1 MFFNYISKNKKWLSI
16 NILGI
21 AIAIA
26 FAVVLI
32 VFSYTQKER
41 SFDKFHSKADNIYR
55 IQIDKPGRANILDET
70 DNISSA
76 SIDRNYI
83 VSLYDRFPSIKKIA
97 FIGNLWQPKIQ
108 VGKNEFSPEN
118 SYYTNETFF
127 EVFDF
132 KIDKGNRNNLLK
144 KPNEATISA
153 ATALNYFGSTDV
165 IGKEITLKEDYEE
178 DKIFTITAI
187 LEDAPSNS
195 HFRPEILLSRSLKE
209 MKENYGGY
217 YTYLFLHENTS
228 TPELLN
234 SINDYWSKNVK
245 EGELA
250 PCFKLLPL
258 KDIHLKSH
266 QENELGQNGNI
277 NSLIIL
283 IAGAII
289 ILLIVIINYSNLNF
303 VQFINSS
310 KYFKIRMVNG
320 ASLFNLSQLLFLR
333 SIAQSI
339 IAIGIGVFLAFN
351 FNQATHFEY
360 QLEIA
365 YSTVLLTSLLFLIAF
380 GILALLPLF
389 TTHFSSDLSKTP
401 DQGSK
406 KFELSL
412 LFQFILSISALILTI
427 VLYNQISYVTK
438 NHLGSGDE
446 SVLALPAI
454 PYAALEKYDIFK
466 EVALK
471 HPEILSISAST
482 VPPGSIAPFKYG
494 FEMEGVDNDKELR
507 LTVLTID
514 EDFFSLFDIKPIA
527 GNLKMGSTSTQEW
540 ERIAINPNLEIAG
553 KTLKEFEANHAG
565 FKEQYILNMAA
576 VKMLGFS
583 NPEDVIGREFKYN
596 FIATYM
602 FAKGEI
608 IAVVDAIHYDNMFT
622 KEEPIVMASK
632 RLFNGTFFVKIDE
645 KNKKTAIEVLTK
657 EWNQLFPNEA
667 LKYEFISDMYA
678 EIYRNQYNE
687 MKALTLFALLSILLS
702 TLGMFALSSFSIQH
716 KTKEIGIKKANGA
729 SSFEILLQLIGE
741 YTKWVALAFI
751 IACPIAFYAA
761 SNWLSNFAYKIDL
774 SWWIFA
780 LSGVIALFI
789 AIATVSWQ
797 TWKAATQ
804 DPVHALKYE

>member
-1 MFFNYISKNKKWLSI
+1 MVFNYINKNKKWFSI
-16 NILGI
+16 NIIG
-21 AIAIA
+21 IAIA

-32 VFSYTQKER
+32 VFSYTQKEL
-41 SFDKFHSKADNIYR
+41 SFDKFHTKADNIYR

-70 DNISSA
+70 DDISSA
-76 SIDRNYI
+76 SIDKNYI
-83 VSLYDRFPSIKKIA
+83 VSFYDRFPSIKKIA
-97 FIGNLWQPKIQ
+97 FIGNLWHVKIQ
-108 VGKNEFSPEN
+108 VEKNEFSPEN
-118 SYYTNETFF
+118 IYYTNETFF

-132 KIDKGNRNNLLK
+132 RVEKGNRNTLLK
-144 KPNEATISA
+144 KPNEAVISA

-165 IGKEITLKEDYEE
+165 IGKEITIKEPYTE
-178 DKIFTITAI
+178 DKTFTITAI
-187 LEDAPSNS
+187 LEDTPTNS

-209 MKENYGGY
+209 MKENYGSY
-217 YTYLFLHENTS
+217 YTYLLLHEKTS
-228 TPELLN
+228 ATELLI
-234 SINDYWSKNVK
+234 SINNYWSKNVK

-250 PCFKLLPL
+250 PSFKLLPL

-266 QENELGQNGNI
+266 QRDELSETGNI
-277 NSLIIL
+277 SSLIIL
-283 IAGAII
+283 IAGAVI

-310 KYFKIRMVNG
+310 KDFKIRMVNG
-320 ASLFNLSQLLFLR
+320 ASILNLSQLLFVR

-339 IAIGIGVFLAFN
+339 IAIGIGAFLAFN

-365 YSTVLLTSLLFLIAF
+365 YTAVLISSLIFLTAF
-380 GILALLPLF
+380 GILALLPLYI
-389 TTHFSSDLSKTP
+389 TGLSPDLCKVP

-406 KFELSL
+406 KFEFSL
-412 LFQFILSISALILTI
+412 LFQFILSISALILTLI
-427 VLYNQISYVTK
+427 LYNQISYVNK
-438 NHLGSGDE
+438 NHLGNGDR
-446 SVLALPAI
+446 SVLVLPEV
-454 PYAALEKYDIFK
+454 PYVALEKYDIFK
-466 EVALK
+466 EMALK
-471 HPEILSISAST
+471 HPEILSVSAST

-494 FEMEGVDNDKELR
+494 FEMEGVENDKDLR
-507 LTVLTID
+507 LTILTID
-514 EDFFSLFDIKPIA
+514 EDFFTLFNIKSIA
-527 GNLKMGSTSTQEW
+527 GNLKMGPTSTQEW
-540 ERIAINPNLEIAG
+540 EKIAINPNLEIAG
-553 KTLKEFEANHAG
+553 KNLKEYETNHAG
-565 FKEQYILNMAA
+565 FNEQYILNMAA
-576 VKMLGFS
+576 LEMLGFS

-632 RLFNGTFFVKIDE
+632 RLFNGTFFVKIDDQ
-645 KNKKTAIEVLTK
+645 NKKMAIDVLQK
-657 EWNQLFPNEA
+657 EWNHLFPNEP

-687 MKALTLFALLSILLS
+687 MKALILFALLSILLS

-729 SSFEILLQLIGE
+729 GAFEILIQLISE

-751 IACPIAFYAA
+751 VACPIAYYAA
-761 SNWLSNFAYKIDL
+761 SNWLSNFAYKIEL

-789 AIATVSWQ
+789 AIATVSCQ
-797 TWKAATQ
+797 TWKAASQ
-804 DPVHALKYE
+804 DPVLALKYE

>member
-1 MFFNYISKNKKWLSI
+1 MFLNYINKNKKWFSI
-16 NILGI
+16 NIIG
-21 AIAIA
+21 IAIA

-32 VFSYTQKER
+32 VFSYTQKEL
-41 SFDKFHSKADNIYR
+41 SFDKFNSNADNIYR
-55 IQIDKPGRANILDET
+55 IQIDKPGRANKLDQT
-70 DNISSA
+70 DDISSA

-83 VSLYDRFPSIKKIA
+83 ISLYDRFPSIKKIA
-97 FIGNLWQPKIQ
+97 FIGNLWQAKIQ
-108 VGKNEFSPEN
+108 IGENEFSPEN
-118 SYYTNETFF
+118 IYYTNETLF

-132 KIDKGNRNNLLK
+132 QIVKGNRNNLLK
-144 KPNEATISA
+144 KPNEVAISKEV
-153 ATALNYFGSTDV
+153 ALNYFGNTDV
-165 IGKEITLKEDYEE
+165 IGKEITIKEPYAKDQ
-178 DKIFTITAI
+178 IFTITAI
-187 LEDAPSNS
+187 LKDAPNNS

-217 YTYLFLHENTS
+217 YTYLLLHEKTS
-228 TPELLN
+228 TTELLN
-234 SINDYWSKNVK
+234 SINGYLSKNVK
-245 EGELA
+245 EGEVA
-250 PCFKLLPL
+250 PSLKLLPL

-266 QENELGQNGNI
+266 QIDELGKNGNI

-283 IAGAII
+283 IAGAVI

-303 VQFINSS
+303 VQFTNSS
-310 KYFKIRMVNG
+310 KDFKIRMVNG
-320 ASLFNLSQLLFLR
+320 ASIINLSQLLFLR
-333 SIAQSI
+333 SITQNI
-339 IAIGIGVFLAFN
+339 IAIGIGAFLAYN
-351 FNQATHFEY
+351 FNEATHFEY

-365 YSTVLLTSLLFLIAF
+365 YSTVLISALLFLIAF
-380 GILALLPLF
+380 GILALLPLYL
-389 TTHFSSDLSKTP
+389 TGLSTNLSKAP
-401 DQGSK
+401 DQGSR

-412 LFQFILSISALILTI
+412 LFQFVLSISALILTL
-427 VLYNQISYVTK
+427 VLYHQISYVNK
-438 NHLGSGDE
+438 NHLGKEDE
-446 SVLALPAI
+446 SILVIPEAPMIAI
-454 PYAALEKYDIFK
+454 DKYDIFK

-494 FEMEGVDNDKELR
+494 FEMEGVENDKELR

-527 GNLKMGSTSTQEW
+527 GSLKMGTTSTVEW
-540 ERIAINPNLEIAG
+540 ERIAINPNLEIAE
-553 KTLKEFEANHAG
+553 KSLKEYEVNHPP

-632 RLFNGTFFVKIDE
+632 RMFNGTFFVKIDDQ
-645 KNKKTAIEVLTK
+645 NKKAAIDILTK
-657 EWNQLFPNEA
+657 EWNQLFPNDP

-687 MKALTLFALLSILLS
+687 MKALTLFAILSILLS

-729 SSFEILLQLIGE
+729 TSSEILIQLIGE

-751 IACPIAFYAA
+751 IACPIAYYAA
-761 SNWLSNFAYKIDL
+761 YKWLSNFAYKIEL

-780 LSGVIALFI
+780 LSGVTALFI

-797 TWKAATQ
+797 TWKAASQ

>member
-1 MFFNYISKNKKWLSI
+1 MFFNYINKNKKWFSI
-16 NILGI
+16 NIIG
-21 AIAIA
+21 IAIA
-26 FAVVLI
+26 FAAVLI
-32 VFSYTQKER
+32 VFSYTQKEL
-41 SFDKFHSKADNIYR
+41 SFDNFHSKADNIYR

-70 DNISSA
+70 DDISSA

-97 FIGNLWQPKIQ
+97 FIGNLWQAKIQ

-118 SYYTNETFF
+118 IYYTNETFF

-132 KIDKGNRNNLLK
+132 KVEKGNRNTLLK
-144 KPNEATISA
+144 KPDEVAISA
-153 ATALNYFGSTDV
+153 ATALNYFGSIDV
-165 IGKEITLKEDYEE
+165 IGKEITLKEPYTE
-178 DKIFTITAI
+178 DKTFTITAI
-187 LEDAPSNS
+187 LENAPTNS

-217 YTYLFLHENTS
+217 YTYLLLPEKTS
-228 TPELLN
+228 PSELLN

-245 EGELA
+245 EEELA
-250 PCFKLLPL
+250 PSFKLLPL

-266 QENELGQNGNI
+266 QRDELSETGNI

-303 VQFINSS
+303 VQFINNS
-310 KYFKIRMVNG
+310 KDFKIRMVNG
-320 ASLFNLSQLLFLR
+320 ASILNLSQLLFVR

-339 IAIGIGVFLAFN
+339 IAIGIGAFLACN

-365 YSTVLLTSLLFLIAF
+365 YSTVLISSLLFLIAF
-380 GILALLPLF
+380 GILALLPLYIADLS
-389 TTHFSSDLSKTP
+389 TDLSKTP
-401 DQGSK
+401 NHGSK
-406 KFELSL
+406 KFEFSL

-427 VLYNQISYVTK
+427 VLYNQISFVNK
-438 NHLGSGDE
+438 NHLGNGDK
-446 SVLALPAI
+446 SVLVLPEV
-454 PYAALEKYDIFK
+454 PYVALEKYDTFK

-494 FEMEGVDNDKELR
+494 FEMEGIDNDKELR

-514 EDFFSLFDIKPIA
+514 EDFFTLFDIKPVA
-527 GNLKMGSTSTQEW
+527 GNLKMGPTSTQEW

-553 KTLKEFEANHAG
+553 KSLKEFEASHAG
-565 FKEQYILNMAA
+565 FKEQYILNKAA

-596 FIATYM
+596 FTATYM

-632 RLFNGTFFVKIDE
+632 RLFNGTFFVKIDDQ
-645 KNKKTAIEVLTK
+645 NKKTAVDVLLK
-657 EWNQLFPNEA
+657 EWNQLFPNEP
-667 LKYEFISDMYA
+667 LKYKFISDMYA
-678 EIYRNQYNE
+678 KIYRNQYNE
-687 MKALTLFALLSILLS
+687 MKALTLFAILSIVLS

-729 SSFEILLQLIGE
+729 TSSEILIQLIGE

-751 IACPIAFYAA
+751 IACPIAYYAA
-761 SNWLSNFAYKIDL
+761 SNWLSNFACKIEL

-780 LSGVIALFI
+780 LSGIIAFFI

-797 TWKAATQ
+797 TWRAASQ
-804 DPVHALKYE
+804 DPVLALKYE